1 MNQRRPIITGLYS
14 VLLFMLVLAAPYAHA
29 KVTLS
34 YSTYIGGF
42 GFDSSYGI
50 AVDQEGC
57 AYITGST
64 TSDDFPTVNGYSSYQ
79 SILVNPVFVTKVNP
93 EGDGLVYSTF
103 LGSTGSAGG
112 FGPTGVESGGIAVDR
127 EGCAYVTG
135 FTDSPDFP
143 VKNAFQETPGG
154 GMEAFVAKL
163 NGSGNELV
171 YATYLGG
178 AYGDEE
184 SCFFL
189 PSCLPF
195 SVN

>member
-112 FGPTGVESGGIAVDR
+112 IPMPAGLCTSPITFASWRKPSMP
-127 EGCAYVTG
+127 GCARS
-135 FTDSPDFP
+135 DWHR
-143 VKNAFQETPGG
+143 
-154 GMEAFVAKL
+154 
-163 NGSGNELV
+163 
-171 YATYLGG
+171 
-178 AYGDEE
+178 
-184 SCFFL
+184 
-189 PSCLPF
+189 
-195 SVN
+195 